1 MIMSNVIRFRRNG
14 LAHKISPQDV
24 KQRLLNPSKDLD
36 LKKADQIL
44 GVFFDNLSQE
54 EIIELA
60 RVATL
65 EALEADARYKKTNN
79 ATKQILHLL
88 GRFLDRRS
96 KEEWKKYNDSMT
108 LDSEAAAKARAF
120 EEAKDVLPEIAG
132 TTFATVFANNK
143 EVQP

>member
-1 MIMSNVIRFRRNG
+1 MNNVIRFRRNG

-24 KQRLLNPSKDLD
+24 KQRLINPSKDVE
-36 LKKADQIL
+36 LKKADQLL
-44 GVFFDNLSQE
+44 GIDFESLPHDELLK
-54 EIIELA
+54 LA
-60 RVATL
+60 RAGAIDLIET
-65 EALEADARYKKTNN
+65 DARYKKTYS

-88 GRFLDRRS
+88 GGFLDRRS

>member
-1 MIMSNVIRFRRNG
+1 MNNVIRFRRNG

-65 EALEADARYKKTNN
+65 EALEADARYKKTNS

-88 GRFLDRRS
+88 GGFLDRRS

-132 TTFATVFANNK
+132 TTFATVFAK
-143 EVQP
+143 

>member
-1 MIMSNVIRFRRNG
+1 M
-14 LAHKISPQDV
+14 AKI
-24 KQRLLNPSKDLD
+24 D

>member
-1 MIMSNVIRFRRNG
+1 MSNVIRFRRNG

-24 KQRLLNPSKDLD
+24 KQRLINPSKDVE

-44 GVFFDNLSQE
+44 GIDFESLPYDELLK
-54 EIIELA
+54 LA
-60 RVATL
+60 RAGAIDLIET
-65 EALEADARYKKTNN
+65 DARYKKTNN

-108 LDSEAAAKARAF
+108 LDSEAAAKAHAF

>member
-1 MIMSNVIRFRRNG
+1 M
-14 LAHKISPQDV
+14 
-24 KQRLLNPSKDLD
+24 
-36 LKKADQIL
+36 
-44 GVFFDNLSQE
+44 SQE

-65 EALEADARYKKTNN
+65 EALEADARYKKTNS

-88 GRFLDRRS
+88 GGFLDRRS
-96 KEEWKKYNDSMT
+96 KEEWKKYNDSMH

-132 TTFATVFANNK
+132 TTFATVFAK
-143 EVQP
+143 

>member
-24 KQRLLNPSKDLD
+24 KQRLINPSKDVD
-36 LKKADQIL
+36 LKKADQIIGIDFESL
-44 GVFFDNLSQE
+44 PHDELLK
-54 EIIELA
+54 LA
-60 RVATL
+60 RAGAIDLIET
-65 EALEADARYKKTNN
+65 DARYKKTNN

-96 KEEWKKYNDSMT
+96 KEE
-108 LDSEAAAKARAF
+108 AAARAIAF
-120 EEAKDVLPEIAG
+120 EEANNILPELAG
-132 TTFATVFANNK
+132 STFANVFANKN

>member
-1 MIMSNVIRFRRNG
+1 MSNVIRFRRNG

-24 KQRLLNPSKDLD
+24 KQRLINPSKDVD
-36 LKKADQIL
+36 LKKADQIIGIDFESL
-44 GVFFDNLSQE
+44 PYDELLK
-54 EIIELA
+54 LA
-60 RVATL
+60 RAGAIDLIET
-65 EALEADARYKKTNN
+65 DARYKKTNN

-108 LDSEAAAKARAF
+108 LDSEAAARAIAF
-120 EEAKDVLPEIAG
+120 EEANNILPELAG
-132 TTFATVFANNK
+132 STFANVFANKN

>member
-1 MIMSNVIRFRRNG
+1 MNNVIRFRRNG

-24 KQRLLNPSKDLD
+24 KQRLINPSKDVE
-36 LKKADQIL
+36 LKKVDQLL
-44 GVFFDNLSQE
+44 GIDFESLPHDELLK
-54 EIIELA
+54 LA
-60 RVATL
+60 RAGAIDLIET
-65 EALEADARYKKTNN
+65 DARYKKTSS

-88 GRFLDRRS
+88 GGFLDRRS

-132 TTFATVFANNK
+132 TTFATVFVK
-143 EVQP
+143 

>member
-1 MIMSNVIRFRRNG
+1 MNNVIRFRRNR

-65 EALEADARYKKTNN
+65 EALEADARYKKTNS

-88 GRFLDRRS
+88 GGFLDRRS